1 MVYLQVMMNW
11 QRPDPWGK
19 YLFVQEFPVAIL
31 IHETPELFLGF
42 HFRNSVA
49 RLVSTGGLI
58 AQAGGLTLRVID
70 KSAPLFL
77 HHAAQLL
84 PVATR
89 RATCTSEPR
98 VAEQRLDELAYLA
111 NVLIAGSSRGGQPP
125 RPIEAL
131 ERALEICSV
140 GLKRALGRPS
150 QESAEAPLAGRAAS
164 VLARISADLLFRL
177 GFDVG
182 E

>member
-84 PVATR
+84 PVALDAVPIHGQSPVVIRKST
-89 RATCTSEPR
+89 ATKPACCVTHQG
-98 VAEQRLDELAYLA
+98 AKQLLA
-111 NVLIAGSSRGGQPP
+111 S
-125 RPIEAL
+125 
-131 ERALEICSV
+131 
-140 GLKRALGRPS
+140 K
-150 QESAEAPLAGRAAS
+150 
-164 VLARISADLLFRL
+164 
-177 GFDVG
+177 
-182 E
+182 